1 MYYMGTWSL
10 WVIRGQDLGSVL
22 TVTRFASQD
31 GGSGI
36 TSGAGMQGFRVGF
49 GVPVFAGEIS

>member
-1 MYYMGTWSL
+1 MGTWSL